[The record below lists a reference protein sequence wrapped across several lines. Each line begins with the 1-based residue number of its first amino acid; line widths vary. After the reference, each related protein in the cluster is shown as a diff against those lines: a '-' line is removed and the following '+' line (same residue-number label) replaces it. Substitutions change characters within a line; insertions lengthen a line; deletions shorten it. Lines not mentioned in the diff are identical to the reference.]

1 MSTVVSTP
9 LVGALRARVGAK
21 GRASARR
28 AAAVRPVAATKGAN
42 ADAAPAADAARVAVA
57 ALASVVVALPAV
69 RVPRRGPAATPRRDA
84 RRARG
89 PRAERQHASK
99 TRRAANRAPRP
110 SAFPPSPRARPFRP
124 ARRPAPERSTSAPLT
139 LPRPLAP
146 PPSRPQTAAPVA
158 EIALTAD
165 EQIAAEISKYDA
177 MKAACKNQACRDTTQ
192 SWEDAA
198 VNKIKKKN
206 GIAVSKPAPKAYP
219 AAPKTAP
226 APAAAPA
233 APAPEPPAPAPTP
246 KAEWPVADA
255 KAEAK
260 ARLAERQA
268 ASAAAAEKAQADKA
282 AKAAAAKKAA
292 EDAAAE
298 KAEAI
303 RAQAAAAEAK
313 RAEKA
318 AEKAAA
324 AAPKAEKKTAPAAS
338 KPAPA
343 PKKTA
348 PKPKSPGVGDYVVGD
363 VAVAALAAAAGV
375 ALAKPSVKD
384 KALGGD
390 VEGALE
396 DAKEFVAGV
405 EGVVGKAA
413 YLGGIVL
420 ADALTHLPVLGFFLP
435 GPAEYVGACAAV
447 LLAARYY
454 VTEDGTVQEDLAN
467 FGKSLPQ
474 GLPDVADVTEP
485 VTALVGKLSA
495 PDFEELKGDAVEWF
509 NGLDDPVETI
519 APPAAALGAAYAL
532 VSVAHFPVI
541 GLVVP
546 RLLELG
552 GVAVAAAAVEKYG
565 NTSADVKK
573 DLGEYAARGGDAVKT
588 LISK

>member
-1 MSTVVSTP
+1 MN
-9 LVGALRARVGAK
+9 
-21 GRASARR
+21 ASRR
-28 AAAVRPVAATKGAN
+28 
-42 ADAAPAADAARVAVA
+42 
-57 ALASVVVALPAV
+57 
-69 RVPRRGPAATPRRDA
+69 
-84 RRARG
+84 
-89 PRAERQHASK
+89 ERES
-99 TRRAANRAPRP
+99 R
-110 SAFPPSPRARPFRP
+110 PPSVGVPTLTAQSVPSGATSRPRTLDPIP
-124 ARRPAPERSTSAPLT
+124 PDPPAPPRSS
-139 LPRPLAP
+139 
-146 PPSRPQTAAPVA
+146 PSRPQTAAPVA

-206 GIAVSKPAPKAYP
+206 GIAVSKPAPKVYP

-246 KAEWPVADA
+246 KAEVPVADA

-268 ASAAAAEKAQADKA
+268 ASAAAAEKAQAEKA
-282 AKAAAAKKAA
+282 EKAAAAKKAA

-338 KPAPA
+338 KPAPAPKQA